1 MTELLAKSKAE
12 SKIFHFTLADFLSVV
27 IGSFYLYQS
36 LMCLIAY
43 ILQFKLCNLSFHL
56 WYVMYLVLPLHGFYD
71 VSCSPEQTLATMPKL

>member
-1 MTELLAKSKAE
+1 MTELLAKSKVE

-56 WYVMYLVLPLHGFYD
+56 
-71 VSCSPEQTLATMPKL
+71 